1 MIAFVRF
8 ASVFFNMWHSSTT
21 TAGKSPDLILP
32 SSKREVKI
40 LGTSVYKLE
49 KQMTSLYWAI
59 LCGLGAL
66 SLALI
71 TIFLAK

>member
-1 MIAFVRF
+1 MTRTTNEQIIALNGHITGV
-8 ASVFFNMWHSSTT
+8 
-21 TAGKSPDLILP
+21 
-32 SSKREVKI
+32 KRELRI
-40 LGTSVYKLE
+40 LAIQLSKLE
-49 KQMTSLYWAI
+49 KKIETLFWSI

>member
-1 MIAFVRF
+1 MTKKLDELQSLTFKGNI
-8 ASVFFNMWHSSTT
+8 T
-21 TAGKSPDLILP
+21 GI
-32 SSKREVKI
+32 KREIKI
-40 LGTSVYKLE
+40 LGCSVYKLE
-49 KQMTSLYWAI
+49 KKVESLFWSI

>member
-1 MIAFVRF
+1 MAR
-8 ASVFFNMWHSSTT
+8 TT
-21 TAGKSPDLILP
+21 NEELISLRGHITGI
-32 SSKREVKI
+32 KREVKI

>member
-1 MIAFVRF
+1 M
-8 ASVFFNMWHSSTT
+8 TKKLDDQL
-21 TAGKSPDLILP
+21 TALTFKGQIVGI
-32 SSKREVKI
+32 KREIKI
-40 LGTSVYKLE
+40 LGCSVYKLE
-49 KQMTSLYWAI
+49 KKVESLFWSI

>member
-1 MIAFVRF
+1 MTMARTQNEELISLKGHITGIKN
-8 ASVFFNMWHSSTT
+8 SVKTLSC
-21 TAGKSPDLILP
+21 
-32 SSKREVKI
+32 
-40 LGTSVYKLE
+40 SVYKLE
-49 KQMTSLYWAI
+49 KKLETLFWSI

>member
-1 MIAFVRF
+1 MARTH
-8 ASVFFNMWHSSTT
+8 NEE
-21 TAGKSPDLILP
+21 LISLKGHITGI
-32 SSKREVKI
+32 KRELRI

-49 KQMTSLYWAI
+49 KKLETLFWSI

>member
-1 MIAFVRF
+1 MARTQNEELISLKGHITGVKN
-8 ASVFFNMWHSSTT
+8 SVKVLS
-21 TAGKSPDLILP
+21 I
-32 SSKREVKI
+32 
-40 LGTSVYKLE
+40 SVSKLE
-49 KQMTSLYWAI
+49 RKVENLFWSI

>member
-1 MIAFVRF
+1 MPR
-8 ASVFFNMWHSSTT
+8 TT
-21 TAGKSPDLILP
+21 NEELISLRGHITGI
-32 SSKREVKI
+32 KREVKI
-40 LGTSVYKLE
+40 LGKSVYKLE

>member
-1 MIAFVRF
+1 MAR
-8 ASVFFNMWHSSTT
+8 TT
-21 TAGKSPDLILP
+21 NEELISLRGHITGI
-32 SSKREVKI
+32 KREVKV

>member
-1 MIAFVRF
+1 MARTQ
-8 ASVFFNMWHSSTT
+8 SEE
-21 TAGKSPDLILP
+21 LISLRGHITGV
-32 SSKREVKI
+32 KRAVKI

-49 KQMTSLYWAI
+49 KKMETLFWAI

>member
-1 MIAFVRF
+1 MARTQSEELIILKGHITGIKNSVKVLS
-8 ASVFFNMWHSSTT
+8 ASVS
-21 TAGKSPDLILP
+21 
-32 SSKREVKI
+32 
-40 LGTSVYKLE
+40 KLE
-49 KQMTSLYWAI
+49 RQMTSLYWAI

>member
-1 MIAFVRF
+1 MARTQ
-8 ASVFFNMWHSSTT
+8 SEE
-21 TAGKSPDLILP
+21 LINLRGHITGV
-32 SSKREVKI
+32 KREVKI

-49 KQMTSLYWAI
+49 KKMETLFWAI

>member
-1 MIAFVRF
+1 MLIKIKELESRNNSLIVSYAEVREMT
-8 ASVFFNMWHSSTT
+8 N
-21 TAGKSPDLILP
+21 
-32 SSKREVKI
+32 
-40 LGTSVYKLE
+40 KLE
-49 KQMTSLYWAI
+49 KKMETLFWAI

>member
-1 MIAFVRF
+1 MARTQNEELIILKGHITGIKN
-8 ASVFFNMWHSSTT
+8 SVKVLSCSL
-21 TAGKSPDLILP
+21 S
-32 SSKREVKI
+32 
-40 LGTSVYKLE
+40 KLE

>member
-1 MIAFVRF
+1 MTKTNEQLIAFKG
-8 ASVFFNMWHSSTT
+8 HIT
-21 TAGKSPDLILP
+21 GI
-32 SSKREVKI
+32 KREI
-40 LGTSVYKLE
+40 RTLACSLYKLE
-49 KQMTSLYWAI
+49 KRFETLFWSI

>member
-1 MIAFVRF
+1 MARTQ
-8 ASVFFNMWHSSTT
+8 SEE
-21 TAGKSPDLILP
+21 LISLRGHITGV
-32 SSKREVKI
+32 KREVKI

-49 KQMTSLYWAI
+49 KKMETLFWAI

-71 TIFLAK
+71 

>member
-1 MIAFVRF
+1 MRTNKEQLIAFKGHITGIR
-8 ASVFFNMWHSSTT
+8 
-21 TAGKSPDLILP
+21 
-32 SSKREVKI
+32 REIKI
-40 LGTSVYKLE
+40 LGCSVYKLE
-49 KQMTSLYWAI
+49 KRLETLFWSI

>member
-1 MIAFVRF
+1 MAR
-8 ASVFFNMWHSSTT
+8 TT
-21 TAGKSPDLILP
+21 NEELISLRGHITGI
-32 SSKREVKI
+32 KREVKI
-40 LGTSVYKLE
+40 LGTSLYKLE
-49 KQMTSLYWAI
+49 KKMENLYWSI

>member
-1 MIAFVRF
+1 MARTQ
-8 ASVFFNMWHSSTT
+8 SEE
-21 TAGKSPDLILP
+21 LISLRGHITGV
-32 SSKREVKI
+32 KREVKI

-49 KQMTSLYWAI
+49 KKMETLFWSI

>member
-1 MIAFVRF
+1 MIMAK
-8 ASVFFNMWHSSTT
+8 TT
-21 TAGKSPDLILP
+21 NEEIISLRGHITGI
-32 SSKREVKI
+32 KRELKI
-40 LGTSVYKLE
+40 LGISVCKLE
-49 KQMTSLYWAI
+49 KQMTNLYWAI

>member
-1 MIAFVRF
+1 MTRTTNEELIILKGHITGIKN
-8 ASVFFNMWHSSTT
+8 SVKVLSC
-21 TAGKSPDLILP
+21 
-32 SSKREVKI
+32 
-40 LGTSVYKLE
+40 SVSKLE

>member
-1 MIAFVRF
+1 MLR
-8 ASVFFNMWHSSTT
+8 TT
-21 TAGKSPDLILP
+21 NEELISLRGHITGI
-32 SSKREVKI
+32 KREVKI

>member
-1 MIAFVRF
+1 MPR
-8 ASVFFNMWHSSTT
+8 TT
-21 TAGKSPDLILP
+21 NEELISLRGHITGI
-32 SSKREVKI
+32 KREVKI
-40 LGTSVYKLE
+40 LGTSLYKLE
-49 KQMTSLYWAI
+49 KKMENLYWSI